1 MRKLFCIALAAL
13 LLSGCTEQPAL
24 PQVKTDESG
33 QVITV
38 ARDALPE
45 FSQPVEGSSSVWPAS
60 EYRPLVKAEQASYC
74 AGYLYYIDKSGNYIN
89 YVNFATGA
97 DNIACFDPLCSHGKL
112 SNGATDLSADCTALV
127 SGRKLL
133 ARQEDKGIVLYY
145 EHKIHDTRTNEAIIE
160 IRRFDI
166 AGSKI
171 SVIASFTG
179 YFLNDFWFYGQ
190 DMLLS
195 LSTLGDSPDTRAGIY
210 RLDGKKLQLIIQANE
225 SMPTLIGADERGIL
239 WKIQQSIYLTSTDF
253 SATTLLMEN
262 FIGMFRHYYNG
273 YLYYFQPGEPVSCTY
288 DPVQGDFDEK
298 FSSSNTGI
306 SLSYSMDCWR
316 IRTEEGAQPQLVSS
330 PNCMHW
336 EEASYLDAET
346 GTLYLQPL
354 NPAYLGCT
362 IWQDPTWT
370 EAAAQQMGYSG
381 KPILSHYVLRSG
393 GSVMAIDLDTL
404 EKTEVYTGL
413 DGDITGIYGLHN
425 GALAVKYEVLDR
437 EQIEEFMNRGLLT
450 DRPPEEIAHALLQLK
465 GN

>member
-1 MRKLFCIALAAL
+1 M
-13 LLSGCTEQPAL
+13 
-24 PQVKTDESG
+24 
-33 QVITV
+33 
-38 ARDALPE
+38 
-45 FSQPVEGSSSVWPAS
+45 
-60 EYRPLVKAEQASYC
+60 
-74 AGYLYYIDKSGNYIN
+74 
-89 YVNFATGA
+89 
-97 DNIACFDPLCSHGKL
+97 KL
-112 SNGATDLSADCTALV
+112 SNNPQLNLFAGVYVVSGLHSCDHLSCAHGIQILGELVELGIDVGSAGDPLGLLGGNQVHNVSADIVDLISLLQRVVGTGPELLGQRGLV
-127 SGRKLL
+127 QL
-133 ARQEDKGIVLYY
+133 
-145 EHKIHDTRTNEAIIE
+145 
-160 IRRFDI
+160 I
-166 AGSKI
+166 AVHS
-171 SVIASFTG
+171 
-179 YFLNDFWFYGQ
+179 Q
-190 DMLLS
+190 
-195 LSTLGDSPDTRAGIY
+195 
-210 RLDGKKLQLIIQANE
+210 LQLIIQANE